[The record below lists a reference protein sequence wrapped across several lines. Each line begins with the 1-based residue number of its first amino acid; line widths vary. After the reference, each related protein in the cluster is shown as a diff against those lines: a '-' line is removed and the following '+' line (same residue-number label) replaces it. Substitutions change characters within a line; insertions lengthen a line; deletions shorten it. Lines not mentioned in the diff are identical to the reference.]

1 MCNLKKMALLALA
14 FAVTA
19 MAQEKPA
26 APADSAQVSAG
37 TQSPGVSAQEKPV
50 AAPVDTLPSD
60 TLAVPFSRIYVS
72 IEGGEMYPFG
82 DLVDAVEN
90 SFYGGFGFRYSYWP
104 DFDGFVHFNYTYV
117 KVRDKDIPFPGVHEF
132 VGRLGLD
139 WRWKYIRPLA
149 VGAGFTCNWTRADS
163 DDGKDYYSGRGG
175 MLLDNET
182 EFGWFA
188 RINMPFMYFRE
199 YTAGL
204 NVLWEQIWTLPE
216 RSNTLTVGFY
226 IERRIW

>member
-1 MCNLKKMALLALA
+1 MKPIRTLFAALL
-14 FAVTA
+14 FAAVA
-19 MAQEKPA
+19 WAQNAAPDSTQSSEPVASKPA
-26 APADSAQVSAG
+26 VDSA
-37 TQSPGVSAQEKPV
+37 K
-50 AAPVDTLPSD
+50 APVDTL
-60 TLAVPFSRIYVS
+60 AYAFHKAYIS

-90 SFYGGFGFRYSYWP
+90 SFYGGIGFRYSYWP
-104 DFDGFVHFNYTYV
+104 DFDGFIHFNYAYV
-117 KVRDKDIPFPGVHEF
+117 KVRAEDIPFPGVHQF
-132 VGRLGLD
+132 VGRIGLD
-139 WRWKYIRPLA
+139 WHWRLLRPLA

-163 DDGKDYYSGRGG
+163 DEEDKFYEGRGG

-188 RINMPFMYFRE
+188 RVNMPFTSFKGV
-199 YTAGL
+199 TAGL
-204 NVLWEQIWTLPE
+204 NVLWEQLWTLPE